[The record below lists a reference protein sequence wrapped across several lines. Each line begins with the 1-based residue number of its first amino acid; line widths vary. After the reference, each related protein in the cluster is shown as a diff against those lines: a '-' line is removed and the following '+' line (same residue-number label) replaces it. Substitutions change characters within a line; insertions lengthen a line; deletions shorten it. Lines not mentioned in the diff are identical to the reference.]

1 MRETAIDLDDIGAIS
16 ALDKADLL
24 GDTVVFDR
32 QCREGLEVGRTAKL
46 KVDPSRVANIIVMG
60 MGGSGISGDVS
71 RVLFEDELK
80 VPLFVCRHYDLPAFV
95 GPGTLA
101 IAVSYSGNTEETLSG
116 LGAALERGAQV
127 LVISSGGRISE
138 LAVENNLTL
147 VTIPAGLQP
156 RAALGYLSIP
166 LAVVLERLGFVGDVG
181 PAIEEA
187 IDLLGREAERY
198 GPTVPLVENPAKQLA
213 VAFFDMMPVVYGSE
227 GITGLAAFRW
237 RCQLNENAKVCG
249 RWNMLPELDHNEICG
264 WQELEELGRR
274 AHLVFLRD
282 KDEHLQIMKRFEA
295 TRELIAGHFDGIE
308 EFTSAGESKAAR
320 LLSLIYLG
328 DFASIYLALLNG
340 IDPSPV
346 ERIEFLKKR
355 LVE

>member
-1 MRETAIDLDDIGAIS
+1 MREVAIDLDDIGAIS
-16 ALDKADLL
+16 ALDKADML
-24 GDTVVFDR
+24 GDTVAFDR
-32 QCREGLEVGRTAKL
+32 QCRAALEIGRAAEL

-80 VPLFVCRHYDLPAFV
+80 VPLFVNRHYDLPAFA

-116 LGAALERGAQV
+116 FNVALERGAQV
-127 LVISSGGRISE
+127 LVVSAGGKISE
-138 LAVENNLTL
+138 LAVEKGLSL
-147 VTIPAGLQP
+147 VAIPKGLQP
-156 RAALGYLSIP
+156 RAALGYLSVP
-166 LAVVLERLGFVGDVG
+166 LAVVLARLGFVADVG
-181 PAIEEA
+181 PAMEEA
-187 IDLLGREAERY
+187 IDLLRREAERY
-198 GPTVPLVENPAKQLA
+198 GPTVPLAENPAKQLA
-213 VAFFDMMPVVYGSE
+213 TAFFDKMPVVYGSE
-227 GITGLAAFRW
+227 GLTGLAAFRW

-282 KDEHLQIMKRFEA
+282 RDEHQQIKKRFEA
-295 TRELIAGHFDGIE
+295 TRELIANHFDGIE
-308 EFTSAGESKAAR
+308 EFTSAGESKAAG
-320 LLSLIYLG
+320 LFSLICLG

-346 ERIEFLKKR
+346 ERIESLKKR

>member
-1 MRETAIDLDDIGAIS
+1 MREAAIDLDDIGAIS

-24 GDTVVFDR
+24 GDTVAFDR
-32 QCREGLEVGRTAKL
+32 QCREGLEVGRTVEL
-46 KVDPSRVANIIVMG
+46 KVNPSTVVNIIVMG

-80 VPLFVCRHYDLPAFV
+80 VPLFVNRHYDLPAFV

-116 LGAALERGAQV
+116 LDAALERGAQI
-127 LVISSGGRISE
+127 LVVSSGGKISE
-138 LAVENNLTL
+138 LAAENDLTL
-147 VTIPAGLQP
+147 VTIPTGLQP

-213 VAFFDMMPVVYGSE
+213 VAFFDKMPVVYGSE

-282 KDEHLQIMKRFEA
+282 RDEHLQIMKRFEA

-308 EFTSAGESKAAR
+308 EFTSTGESKAAR

-346 ERIEFLKKR
+346 ERIESLKKR